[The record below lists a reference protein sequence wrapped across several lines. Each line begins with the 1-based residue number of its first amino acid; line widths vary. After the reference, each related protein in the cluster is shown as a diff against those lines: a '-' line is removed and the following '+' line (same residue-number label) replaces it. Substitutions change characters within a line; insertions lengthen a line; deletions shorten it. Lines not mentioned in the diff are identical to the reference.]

1 MRVFPVAAPVS
12 FSNDFNEGRSG
23 GRLHAGNDIFG
34 ERGAPLVAVDDGQL
48 RSGRDPL
55 GGNIVNLYATDGT
68 RYYYAH
74 LDAFTDGTATLL
86 EPPAPRMVRAGE
98 VVGFLGN
105 TGNAANT
112 PSHVHFEVHPGNG
125 PAVNPFPQL
134 QSAPRASD
142 PQMPPTA
149 SSFFGSRNALV
160 TAGALALLGLGAW
173 ALLYPNDT
181 QALVRRLGGQARRLR
196 LP

>member
-1 MRVFPVAAPVS
+1 MIRIFPVAAPAS

-98 VVGFLGN
+98 IVGFLGN

-125 PAVNPFPQL
+125 SAVNPFPQL
-134 QSAPRASD
+134 QSAPRMND
-142 PQMPPTA
+142 PRATP
-149 SSFFGSRNALV
+149 SSFRPSPRNVLM

-173 ALLYPNDT
+173 ALLYPDDT
-181 QALVRRLGGQARRLR
+181 QALVRRLGGAKA
-196 LP
+196 